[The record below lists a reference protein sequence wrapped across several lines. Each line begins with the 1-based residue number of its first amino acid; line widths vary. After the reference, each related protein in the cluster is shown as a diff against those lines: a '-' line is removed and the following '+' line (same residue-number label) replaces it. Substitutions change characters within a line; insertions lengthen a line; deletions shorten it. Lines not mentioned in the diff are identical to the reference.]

1 MGDALGVIGG
11 GQLGRYFVQAAQVLG
26 FRAVVLEPDQFSPAG
41 AVADHHIVAAYDD
54 PTALTQ
60 LAGMCNAVT
69 VEFEN
74 PPVASLEFLAQR
86 IIVRPSPNAVA
97 VVQDRRSEKQFCIDN
112 QIRVA
117 PFVVIENLDDVGAI
131 ADRADELF
139 PAILK
144 TARMGYDGKGQ
155 RNLLSHAELRSA
167 FTELGNVPCVLEKL
181 VPLDDE
187 LSVIVARG
195 VDGEVVTYGPTRNLH
210 VDGVLDLS
218 SAPMANSQVTEQAC
232 KVALRLVEA
241 LDYVGVLGVEFFVS
255 GGELLLNEMAPR
267 PHNSGHWTL
276 DAAQTSQFEQQV
288 RALVGMPLGS
298 TAMTH
303 PAVVMLN
310 LLGDRWA
317 HGEPNFALA
326 TSDLSA
332 HLHLYGK
339 HEAKAGRKMGHLTV
353 VGDELSQ
360 VLAHARQLRDAIT
373 PGPTADG
380 R

>member
-26 FRAVVLEPDQFSPAG
+26 FRTVVLEPDQLSPAG

-54 PTALTQ
+54 SDALTD
-60 LAGMCNAVT
+60 LADLCSAVT

-74 PPVASLEFLAQR
+74 PPVAALEFLAER
-86 IIVRPSPNAVA
+86 IIIRPSPNAVA
-97 VVQDRRSEKQFCIDN
+97 IAQDRRREKQFGVDN
-112 QIRVA
+112 RIQVA
-117 PFVVIENLDDVGAI
+117 PFAVIANLDDVGVI

-155 RNLLSHAELRSA
+155 QRLANYTELRGA
-167 FTELGNVPCVLEKL
+167 FTALGNVPCVLEKL

-195 VDGEVVTYGPTRNLH
+195 VDGEVVTYEPTRNLH
-210 VDGVLDLS
+210 VDGVLDVS
-218 SAPMANSQVTEQAC
+218 SAPIPNSQVTEQAR
-232 KVALRLVEA
+232 KVALRLAEA

-255 GGELLLNEMAPR
+255 GGELLVNEMAPR

-317 HGEPNFALA
+317 HGDPNFALA
-326 TSDLSA
+326 ASDSAA

-339 HEAKAGRKMGHLTV
+339 SEAKPGRKMGHLSV
-353 VGDELSQ
+353 VGNEMSQ

-373 PGPTADG
+373 PGPSVRG
-380 R
+380 

>member
-1 MGDALGVIGG
+1 
-11 GQLGRYFVQAAQVLG
+11 
-26 FRAVVLEPDQFSPAG
+26 
-41 AVADHHIVAAYDD
+41 
-54 PTALTQ
+54 
-60 LAGMCNAVT
+60 
-69 VEFEN
+69 
-74 PPVASLEFLAQR
+74 
-86 IIVRPSPNAVA
+86 
-97 VVQDRRSEKQFCIDN
+97 
-112 QIRVA
+112 VA
-117 PFVVIENLDDVGAI
+117 PFAVIENLDDVGAI

-155 RNLLSHAELRSA
+155 QRLASYTELRGA
-167 FTELGNVPCVLEKL
+167 FTALGNVPCVLEKL

-195 VDGEVVTYGPTRNLH
+195 VDGEVVTYEPTRNLH
-210 VDGVLDLS
+210 VDGVLDVS
-218 SAPMANSQVTEQAC
+218 SAPIPNSQVTEHAR
-232 KVALRLVEA
+232 KVALSLVEA

-255 GGELLLNEMAPR
+255 GGELLVNEMAPR

-298 TAMTH
+298 TTMTH

-317 HGEPNFALA
+317 HGDPNFALA
-326 TSDLSA
+326 ASDSAA

-339 HEAKAGRKMGHLTV
+339 SEAKPGRKMGHLTV
-353 VGDELSQ
+353 VGNEMSQ
-360 VLAHARQLRDAIT
+360 VLAHVSQLRDAIT
-373 PGPTADG
+373 PGPSVRG
-380 R
+380 

>member
-11 GQLGRYFVQAAQVLG
+11 GQLGRYFVQAAQALG
-26 FRAVVLEPDQFSPAG
+26 FRTVALEPDQLSPAG

-54 PTALTQ
+54 PDALTE
-60 LAGMCNAVT
+60 LADLCSAVT

-74 PPVASLEFLAQR
+74 PPVAALEFLAER

-97 VVQDRRSEKQFCIDN
+97 IAQDRRREKQFCVDN
-112 QIRVA
+112 RIQVA
-117 PFVVIENLDDVGAI
+117 PFAVIENLDDVGAI

-155 RNLLSHAELRSA
+155 QRLANYTELRGA
-167 FTELGNVPCVLEKL
+167 FTALGNVPCVLEKL

-195 VDGEVVTYGPTRNLH
+195 VDGEVVTYEPTRNLH
-210 VDGVLDLS
+210 VDGVLDVS
-218 SAPMANSQVTEQAC
+218 SAPIPNSQVTEHAR
-232 KVALRLVEA
+232 KVALSLVEA

-255 GGELLLNEMAPR
+255 GGELLVNEMAPR

-298 TAMTH
+298 TTMTH

-317 HGEPNFALA
+317 HGDPNFALA
-326 TSDLSA
+326 ASDSAA

-339 HEAKAGRKMGHLTV
+339 SEAKPGRKMGHLTV
-353 VGDELSQ
+353 VGNEMSQ
-360 VLAHARQLRDAIT
+360 VLAHVRQLRDAIT
-373 PGPTADG
+373 PGPSVLG
-380 R
+380 

>member
-11 GQLGRYFVQAAQVLG
+11 GQLGRYFVQAAQALG
-26 FRAVVLEPDQFSPAG
+26 FRTVVLEPDQLSPAG

-54 PTALTQ
+54 PDALTE
-60 LAGMCNAVT
+60 LADLCSAVT

-74 PPVASLEFLAQR
+74 PPVAALEFLAER

-97 VVQDRRSEKQFCIDN
+97 IAQDRRNEKQFCIDN

-117 PFVVIENLDDVGAI
+117 PFAVIANLDDVGVI

-155 RNLLSHAELRSA
+155 QRLANYTELRGA
-167 FTELGNVPCVLEKL
+167 FTALGDVPCVLEKL

-195 VDGEVVTYGPTRNLH
+195 ADGEVVTYETTRNLH
-210 VDGVLDLS
+210 VDGVLDAS
-218 SAPMANSQVTEQAC
+218 SAPIANSQVTEQAR
-232 KVALRLVEA
+232 KVALRLAEA

-255 GGELLLNEMAPR
+255 GGELLVNEMAPR

-310 LLGDRWA
+310 LLGDCWA

-326 TSDLSA
+326 ASDLSA

-339 HEAKAGRKMGHLTV
+339 SEAKPGRKMGHLTV
-353 VGDELSQ
+353 VGNEMSQ

-373 PGPTADG
+373 PGPSVRG
-380 R
+380 

>member
-11 GQLGRYFVQAAQVLG
+11 GQLGRYFVQAAQALG
-26 FRAVVLEPDQFSPAG
+26 FRTVVLEPDQLSPAG

-54 PTALTQ
+54 SDALTE
-60 LAGMCNAVT
+60 LADLCSAVT

-74 PPVASLEFLAQR
+74 PPVATLEFLAER

-97 VVQDRRSEKQFCIDN
+97 IAQDRRREKQFCVDN
-112 QIRVA
+112 RIQVA
-117 PFVVIENLDDVGAI
+117 PFAVIENLDDVGAI
-131 ADRADELF
+131 ADRAGELF

-155 RNLLSHAELRSA
+155 QRLANYTELRGA
-167 FTELGNVPCVLEKL
+167 FTVLGNVPCVLEKV

-195 VDGEVVTYGPTRNLH
+195 VDGEVVTYEPTRNLH
-210 VDGVLDLS
+210 VDGVLDVS
-218 SAPMANSQVTEQAC
+218 SAPIANSQVTEQAH
-232 KVALRLVEA
+232 KVALRLAEA

-255 GGELLLNEMAPR
+255 GGELLVNEMAPR

-317 HGEPNFALA
+317 HGDPNFALA
-326 TSDLSA
+326 ASDSSA
-332 HLHLYGK
+332 NLHLYGK
-339 HEAKAGRKMGHLTV
+339 SEAKPGRKMGHLTV
-353 VGDELSQ
+353 VGNEMSQ
-360 VLAHARQLRDAIT
+360 VLSHARQLRDAIT
-373 PGPTADG
+373 PGPSVRG
-380 R
+380 

>member
-11 GQLGRYFVQAAQVLG
+11 GQLGRYFVQAAQALG
-26 FRAVVLEPDQFSPAG
+26 FRTVVLEPDQLSPAG

-54 PTALTQ
+54 SDALTE
-60 LAGMCNAVT
+60 LADLCSAVT

-74 PPVASLEFLAQR
+74 PPVATLEFLAER

-97 VVQDRRSEKQFCIDN
+97 IAQDRRREKQFCVDN
-112 QIRVA
+112 RIQVA
-117 PFVVIENLDDVGAI
+117 PFAVIENLDDVGAI
-131 ADRADELF
+131 AHRADELF

-155 RNLLSHAELRSA
+155 RRLANYTELRGA
-167 FTELGNVPCVLEKL
+167 FTALGNVPCVLEKL

-195 VDGEVVTYGPTRNLH
+195 MDGEVVTYEPTRNLH
-210 VDGVLDLS
+210 VDGVLDVS
-218 SAPMANSQVTEQAC
+218 SAPIPNSQVTEQAR
-232 KVALRLVEA
+232 KVALRLAEA

-255 GGELLLNEMAPR
+255 GGELLVNEVAPR
-267 PHNSGHWTL
+267 PHNSGHWTI

-317 HGEPNFALA
+317 HGDPNFALA
-326 TSDLSA
+326 ASDSAA

-339 HEAKAGRKMGHLTV
+339 SEAKPGRKMGHLTV
-353 VGDELSQ
+353 VGNEMSQ

-373 PGPTADG
+373 PGPSVRG
-380 R
+380 

>member
-11 GQLGRYFVQAAQVLG
+11 GQLGRYFVQAAQALG
-26 FRAVVLEPDQFSPAG
+26 FRTVVLEPDQLSPAG

-54 PTALTQ
+54 SNALTE
-60 LAGMCNAVT
+60 LADLCSAVT

-74 PPVASLEFLAQR
+74 PPVAALELLAER

-97 VVQDRRSEKQFCIDN
+97 IAQDRRREKQFCVDN
-112 QIRVA
+112 RIQVA
-117 PFVVIENLDDVGAI
+117 PFAVIENLDDVGAI
-131 ADRADELF
+131 AHRADELF

-155 RNLLSHAELRSA
+155 QRLANYTELRGA
-167 FTELGNVPCVLEKL
+167 FTVLGNVPCVLEKV

-195 VDGEVVTYGPTRNLH
+195 VDGEVVTYEPTRNLH
-210 VDGVLDLS
+210 VDGVLDVS
-218 SAPMANSQVTEQAC
+218 SAPIANSQVTEQAH
-232 KVALRLVEA
+232 KVALRLAEA

-255 GGELLLNEMAPR
+255 GGELLVNEMAPR

-326 TSDLSA
+326 ASDSSA
-332 HLHLYGK
+332 NLYLYGK
-339 HEAKAGRKMGHLTV
+339 SEAKPGRKMGHLTV
-353 VGDELSQ
+353 VGNEMSQ
-360 VLAHARQLRDAIT
+360 VLVHARELRDAIT
-373 PGPTADG
+373 PGPSVRG
-380 R
+380 

>member
-11 GQLGRYFVQAAQVLG
+11 GQLGSYFVLAARSMG
-26 FRAVVLEPDQFSPAG
+26 FRVVVLEPDQLSPAG

-54 PTALTQ
+54 PDALTE
-60 LAGMCNAVT
+60 LADLCSAVT

-74 PPVASLEFLAQR
+74 PPVAALEFLAER

-97 VVQDRRSEKQFCIDN
+97 IAQDRRREKQFCVDN
-112 QIRVA
+112 RIQVA
-117 PFVVIENLDDVGAI
+117 PFAVIENLDDVGAI

-155 RNLLSHAELRSA
+155 QRLASYTELRGA
-167 FTELGNVPCVLEKL
+167 FTALGNVPCVLEKL

-195 VDGEVVTYGPTRNLH
+195 VDGEVVTYEPTRNLH
-210 VDGVLDLS
+210 VDGVLDVS
-218 SAPMANSQVTEQAC
+218 SAPIPNSQVTEHAR
-232 KVALRLVEA
+232 KVAMSLVEA

-255 GGELLLNEMAPR
+255 GGELLVNEMAPR

-298 TAMTH
+298 TTMTH

-317 HGEPNFALA
+317 HGDPNFALA
-326 TSDLSA
+326 ASDSAA

-339 HEAKAGRKMGHLTV
+339 SEAKPGRKMGHLTV
-353 VGDELSQ
+353 VGNEMSQ
-360 VLAHARQLRDAIT
+360 VLAHVRQLRDAIT
-373 PGPTADG
+373 PGPSVRG
-380 R
+380 

>member
-11 GQLGRYFVQAAQVLG
+11 GQLGRYFVQAAQALG
-26 FRAVVLEPDQFSPAG
+26 FRTVVLEPDQLSPAG

-54 PTALTQ
+54 SNALTE
-60 LAGMCNAVT
+60 LADLCSAVT

-74 PPVASLEFLAQR
+74 PPVAALELLAER

-97 VVQDRRSEKQFCIDN
+97 IAQDRRREKQFCVDN
-112 QIRVA
+112 RIQMA
-117 PFVVIENLDDVGAI
+117 PFAVIENLDDVGAI
-131 ADRADELF
+131 AHRADELF

-155 RNLLSHAELRSA
+155 QRLANYTELRGA
-167 FTELGNVPCVLEKL
+167 FTALGNVPCVLEKL

-195 VDGEVVTYGPTRNLH
+195 VDGDVVTYEPTRNLH
-210 VDGVLDLS
+210 VDGVLDVS
-218 SAPMANSQVTEQAC
+218 SAPIANSQVTEQAH
-232 KVALRLVEA
+232 KVALRLAEA

-255 GGELLLNEMAPR
+255 GGELLVNEMAPR

-317 HGEPNFALA
+317 HGDPNFALA
-326 TSDLSA
+326 ASDSSA
-332 HLHLYGK
+332 NLHLYGK
-339 HEAKAGRKMGHLTV
+339 SEAKPGRKMGHLTV
-353 VGDELSQ
+353 VGNEMSQ
-360 VLAHARQLRDAIT
+360 VLSHARQLRDAIT
-373 PGPTADG
+373 PGPSVRG
-380 R
+380 

>member
-11 GQLGRYFVQAAQVLG
+11 GQLGRYFVQAAQALG
-26 FRAVVLEPDQFSPAG
+26 FRTVALEPDQLSPAG

-54 PTALTQ
+54 PDALTE
-60 LAGMCNAVT
+60 LADLCSAVT

-74 PPVASLEFLAQR
+74 PPVAALEFLAER

-97 VVQDRRSEKQFCIDN
+97 IAQDRRREKQFCVDN
-112 QIRVA
+112 RIQVA
-117 PFVVIENLDDVGAI
+117 PFAVIENLDDVGAI

-155 RNLLSHAELRSA
+155 QRLASYTELRGA
-167 FTELGNVPCVLEKL
+167 FTALGNVPCVLEKL

-195 VDGEVVTYGPTRNLH
+195 VDGEVVTYEPTRNLH
-210 VDGVLDLS
+210 VDGVLDVS
-218 SAPMANSQVTEQAC
+218 SAPIPNSQVTEHAR
-232 KVALRLVEA
+232 KVALSLVEA

-255 GGELLLNEMAPR
+255 GGELLVNEMAPR

-298 TAMTH
+298 TTMTH

-317 HGEPNFALA
+317 HGDPNFALA
-326 TSDLSA
+326 ASDSAA

-339 HEAKAGRKMGHLTV
+339 SEAKPGRKMGHLTV
-353 VGDELSQ
+353 VGNEMSQ
-360 VLAHARQLRDAIT
+360 VLAHVRQLRDAIT
-373 PGPTADG
+373 PGPSVRG
-380 R
+380 

>member
-26 FRAVVLEPDQFSPAG
+26 FRTVVLEPDQLSPAG

-54 PTALTQ
+54 SDALTE
-60 LAGMCNAVT
+60 LADLCSAVT

-74 PPVASLEFLAQR
+74 PPVAALVFLAER
-86 IIVRPSPNAVA
+86 IIIRPSPNAVA
-97 VVQDRRSEKQFCIDN
+97 IAQDRRCEKQFCVDN
-112 QIRVA
+112 RIQVA
-117 PFVVIENLDDVGAI
+117 PFAVIENLDDVGAI

-155 RNLLSHAELRSA
+155 QRLANYTELRGA
-167 FTELGNVPCVLEKL
+167 FTVLGNVPCVLEKV

-195 VDGEVVTYGPTRNLH
+195 VDGEVVTYEPTRNLH
-210 VDGVLDLS
+210 VDGVLDVS
-218 SAPMANSQVTEQAC
+218 SAPIPNSQVTEHAR
-232 KVALRLVEA
+232 KVALRLAEA

-255 GGELLLNEMAPR
+255 GGELLVNEMAPR

-288 RALVGMPLGS
+288 RALVGMPLGNS
-298 TAMTH
+298 VMTH

-317 HGEPNFALA
+317 HGDPNFALA
-326 TSDLSA
+326 ASDSAA

-339 HEAKAGRKMGHLTV
+339 SEAKPGRKMGHLTV
-353 VGDELSQ
+353 VGNEMSQ

-373 PGPTADG
+373 PGPSVRG
-380 R
+380 

>member
-11 GQLGRYFVQAAQVLG
+11 GQLGRYFVQAAQALG
-26 FRAVVLEPDQFSPAG
+26 FRTVALEPDQLSPAG

-54 PTALTQ
+54 PDALTE
-60 LAGMCNAVT
+60 LADLCSAVT

-74 PPVASLEFLAQR
+74 PPVAALEFLAER

-97 VVQDRRSEKQFCIDN
+97 IVQDRRREKQFCVDN
-112 QIRVA
+112 RIQVA
-117 PFVVIENLDDVGAI
+117 PFAVIENLDDVGAI

-155 RNLLSHAELRSA
+155 QRLANYTELRGA
-167 FTELGNVPCVLEKL
+167 FTALGNVPCVLEKL

-195 VDGEVVTYGPTRNLH
+195 VDGEVVTYEPTRNLH
-210 VDGVLDLS
+210 VDGVLDVS
-218 SAPMANSQVTEQAC
+218 SAPIPNSQVTEHAR
-232 KVALRLVEA
+232 KVALSLVEA

-255 GGELLLNEMAPR
+255 GGELLVNEMAPR

-298 TAMTH
+298 TTMTH

-317 HGEPNFALA
+317 HGDPNFALA
-326 TSDLSA
+326 ASDSAA

-339 HEAKAGRKMGHLTV
+339 SEAKPGRKMGHLTV
-353 VGDELSQ
+353 VGNEMSQ
-360 VLAHARQLRDAIT
+360 VLAHVRQLRDAIT
-373 PGPTADG
+373 PGPSVRG
-380 R
+380 

>member
-11 GQLGRYFVQAAQVLG
+11 GQLGRYFVQAAQALG
-26 FRAVVLEPDQFSPAG
+26 FRTVVLEPDQLSPAG

-54 PTALTQ
+54 SNALTE
-60 LAGMCNAVT
+60 LADLCSAVT

-74 PPVASLEFLAQR
+74 PPVATLEFLAER

-97 VVQDRRSEKQFCIDN
+97 IAQDRRREKQFCVDN
-112 QIRVA
+112 RIQMA
-117 PFVVIENLDDVGAI
+117 PFAVIENLDDVGAI
-131 ADRADELF
+131 AHRADELF

-155 RNLLSHAELRSA
+155 QRLANYTELRGA
-167 FTELGNVPCVLEKL
+167 FTALGNVPCVLEKL

-195 VDGEVVTYGPTRNLH
+195 VDGDVVTYEPTRNLH
-210 VDGVLDLS
+210 VDGVLDVS
-218 SAPMANSQVTEQAC
+218 SAPIANSQVTEQAH
-232 KVALRLVEA
+232 KVALRLAEA

-255 GGELLLNEMAPR
+255 GGELLVNEMAPR

-317 HGEPNFALA
+317 HGDPNFALA
-326 TSDLSA
+326 ASDSSA
-332 HLHLYGK
+332 NLHLYGK
-339 HEAKAGRKMGHLTV
+339 SEAKPGRKMGHLTV
-353 VGDELSQ
+353 VGNEMSQ
-360 VLAHARQLRDAIT
+360 VLSHARQLRDAIT
-373 PGPTADG
+373 PGPSVRG
-380 R
+380 

>member
-11 GQLGRYFVQAAQVLG
+11 GQLGSYFVLAARSMG
-26 FRAVVLEPDQFSPAG
+26 FRVVVLEPDQLSPAG

-54 PTALTQ
+54 PDALTE
-60 LAGMCNAVT
+60 LADLCSAVT

-74 PPVASLEFLAQR
+74 PPVAALEFLAER

-97 VVQDRRSEKQFCIDN
+97 IVQDRRREKQFCVDN
-112 QIRVA
+112 RIQVA
-117 PFVVIENLDDVGAI
+117 PFAVIENLDDVGAI

-155 RNLLSHAELRSA
+155 QRLANYTELRGA
-167 FTELGNVPCVLEKL
+167 FTALGNVPCVLEKL

-195 VDGEVVTYGPTRNLH
+195 VDGEVVTYEPTRNLH
-210 VDGVLDLS
+210 VDGVLDVS
-218 SAPMANSQVTEQAC
+218 SAPIPNSQVTEHAR
-232 KVALRLVEA
+232 KVALSLVEA

-255 GGELLLNEMAPR
+255 GGELLVNEMAPR

-298 TAMTH
+298 TTMTH

-317 HGEPNFALA
+317 HGDPNFALA
-326 TSDLSA
+326 ASDSAA

-339 HEAKAGRKMGHLTV
+339 SEAKPGRKMGHLTV
-353 VGDELSQ
+353 VGNEMSQ
-360 VLAHARQLRDAIT
+360 VLAHVRQLRDAIT
-373 PGPTADG
+373 PGPSVRG
-380 R
+380 

>member
-11 GQLGRYFVQAAQVLG
+11 GQLGSYFVLAARSMG
-26 FRAVVLEPDQFSPAG
+26 FRVVVLEPDQLSPAG

-54 PTALTQ
+54 PDALTE
-60 LAGMCNAVT
+60 LADLCSAVT

-74 PPVASLEFLAQR
+74 PPVAALEFLAER

-97 VVQDRRSEKQFCIDN
+97 IAQDRRREKQFCVDN
-112 QIRVA
+112 RIQVA
-117 PFVVIENLDDVGAI
+117 PFAVIENLDDVGAI

-155 RNLLSHAELRSA
+155 QRLASYTELRGA
-167 FTELGNVPCVLEKL
+167 FTALGNVPCVLEKL

-195 VDGEVVTYGPTRNLH
+195 VDGEVVTYEPTRNLH
-210 VDGVLDLS
+210 VDGVLDVS
-218 SAPMANSQVTEQAC
+218 SAPIPNSQVTEHAR
-232 KVALRLVEA
+232 KVALSLVEA

-255 GGELLLNEMAPR
+255 GGELLVNEMAPR

-298 TAMTH
+298 TTMTH

-317 HGEPNFALA
+317 HGDPNFALA
-326 TSDLSA
+326 ASDSAA

-339 HEAKAGRKMGHLTV
+339 SEAKPGRKMGHLTV
-353 VGDELSQ
+353 VGNEMSQ
-360 VLAHARQLRDAIT
+360 VLAHVSQLRDAIT
-373 PGPTADG
+373 PGPSVRG
-380 R
+380 

>member
-11 GQLGRYFVQAAQVLG
+11 GQLGRYFVQAAQALG
-26 FRAVVLEPDQFSPAG
+26 FRTVALEPDQLSPAG

-54 PTALTQ
+54 PDALTE
-60 LAGMCNAVT
+60 LADLCSAVT

-74 PPVASLEFLAQR
+74 PPVAALEFLAER

-97 VVQDRRSEKQFCIDN
+97 IAQDRRREKQFCVDN
-112 QIRVA
+112 RIQVA
-117 PFVVIENLDDVGAI
+117 PFAVIENLDDVGAI

-155 RNLLSHAELRSA
+155 QRLADYMELRGA
-167 FTELGNVPCVLEKL
+167 FTALGNVPFVLEKL

-195 VDGEVVTYGPTRNLH
+195 VDGEVVTYEPTRNLH
-210 VDGVLDLS
+210 VDGVLDVS
-218 SAPMANSQVTEQAC
+218 SAPIPNSRVTEHAR
-232 KVALRLVEA
+232 KVALSLVEA

-255 GGELLLNEMAPR
+255 GGELLVNEMAPR

-298 TAMTH
+298 TTMTH

-317 HGEPNFALA
+317 HGDPNFALA
-326 TSDLSA
+326 ASDSAA

-339 HEAKAGRKMGHLTV
+339 SEAKPGRKMGHLTV
-353 VGDELSQ
+353 VGNEMSQ
-360 VLAHARQLRDAIT
+360 VLTHARQLRDAIT
-373 PGPTADG
+373 PGPSVRG
-380 R
+380 

>member
-11 GQLGRYFVQAAQVLG
+11 GQLGRYFVQAAQALG
-26 FRAVVLEPDQFSPAG
+26 FRTVVLEPDQLSPAG

-54 PTALTQ
+54 SDALTE
-60 LAGMCNAVT
+60 LADLCSAVT

-74 PPVASLEFLAQR
+74 PPVAALVFLAER
-86 IIVRPSPNAVA
+86 IIIRPSPNAVA
-97 VVQDRRSEKQFCIDN
+97 IAQDRRREKQFCVDN
-112 QIRVA
+112 RIQVA
-117 PFVVIENLDDVGAI
+117 PFAVIENLDDVGAI

-155 RNLLSHAELRSA
+155 QRLANYTELRGA
-167 FTELGNVPCVLEKL
+167 FMALGNVPCVLEKL

-195 VDGEVVTYGPTRNLH
+195 MDGEVVTYEPTRNLH
-210 VDGVLDLS
+210 VDGVLDVS
-218 SAPMANSQVTEQAC
+218 SAPIPNSQVTEHAR
-232 KVALRLVEA
+232 KVALRLAEA

-255 GGELLLNEMAPR
+255 GGELLVNEMAPR

-288 RALVGMPLGS
+288 RALVGMPLGNS
-298 TAMTH
+298 VMTH

-317 HGEPNFALA
+317 HGDPNFALA
-326 TSDLSA
+326 ASDSAA

-339 HEAKAGRKMGHLTV
+339 SEAKPGRKMGHLSV
-353 VGDELSQ
+353 VGNEMSQ
-360 VLAHARQLRDAIT
+360 VLSHARELRDAIT
-373 PGPTADG
+373 PGPSVRG
-380 R
+380 

>member
-11 GQLGRYFVQAAQVLG
+11 GQLGRYFVQAAQALG
-26 FRAVVLEPDQFSPAG
+26 FRTVVLEPDQLSPAG

-54 PTALTQ
+54 SDALTE
-60 LAGMCNAVT
+60 LADLCSAVT

-74 PPVASLEFLAQR
+74 PPVATLEFLAER

-97 VVQDRRSEKQFCIDN
+97 IAQDRRREKQFCVDN
-112 QIRVA
+112 RIQVA
-117 PFVVIENLDDVGAI
+117 PFAVIENLDDVGAI

-155 RNLLSHAELRSA
+155 QRLANYTELRGA
-167 FTELGNVPCVLEKL
+167 FTALGNVPCVLEKL

-195 VDGEVVTYGPTRNLH
+195 MDGEVVTYEPTRNLH
-210 VDGVLDLS
+210 VDGVLDVS
-218 SAPMANSQVTEQAC
+218 SAPIPNSQVTEQAR
-232 KVALRLVEA
+232 KVALRLAEA

-255 GGELLLNEMAPR
+255 GGELLVNEVAPR
-267 PHNSGHWTL
+267 PHNSGHWTI

-317 HGEPNFALA
+317 HGDPNFALA
-326 TSDLSA
+326 ASDSAA

-339 HEAKAGRKMGHLTV
+339 SEAKPGRKMGHLTV
-353 VGDELSQ
+353 VGNEMSQ
-360 VLAHARQLRDAIT
+360 VLSHARQLRDAIT
-373 PGPTADG
+373 PGPPVRG
-380 R
+380 

>member
-11 GQLGRYFVQAAQVLG
+11 GQLGRYFVQAAQALG
-26 FRAVVLEPDQFSPAG
+26 FRTVALEPDQLSPAG

-54 PTALTQ
+54 PDALTE
-60 LAGMCNAVT
+60 LADLCSAVT

-74 PPVASLEFLAQR
+74 PPVAALEFLAER

-97 VVQDRRSEKQFCIDN
+97 IAQDRRREKQFCVDN
-112 QIRVA
+112 RIQVA
-117 PFVVIENLDDVGAI
+117 PFAVIENLDDVGAI

-155 RNLLSHAELRSA
+155 QRLANYTELRGA
-167 FTELGNVPCVLEKL
+167 FTALGNVPCVLEKL

-195 VDGEVVTYGPTRNLH
+195 VDGEVVTYEPTRNLH
-210 VDGVLDLS
+210 VDGVLDVS
-218 SAPMANSQVTEQAC
+218 SAPIPNSQVTEHAR
-232 KVALRLVEA
+232 KVALSLVEA

-255 GGELLLNEMAPR
+255 GGELLVNEMAPR

-298 TAMTH
+298 TTMTH

-317 HGEPNFALA
+317 HGDPNFALA
-326 TSDLSA
+326 ASDSAA

-339 HEAKAGRKMGHLTV
+339 SEAKPGRKMGHLTV
-353 VGDELSQ
+353 VGNEMSQ
-360 VLAHARQLRDAIT
+360 VLAHVRQLRDAIT
-373 PGPTADG
+373 PGPSVRG
-380 R
+380 

>member
-26 FRAVVLEPDQFSPAG
+26 FRTVVLEPDQLSPAG

-54 PTALTQ
+54 SDALTE
-60 LAGMCNAVT
+60 LADLCSAVT

-74 PPVASLEFLAQR
+74 PPVATLEFLAER

-97 VVQDRRSEKQFCIDN
+97 IAQDRRREKQFCVDN
-112 QIRVA
+112 RIQVA
-117 PFVVIENLDDVGAI
+117 PFAVIENLDDVGAI

-144 TARMGYDGKGQ
+144 TSRMGYDGKGQ
-155 RNLLSHAELRSA
+155 QRLANYTELRGA
-167 FTELGNVPCVLEKL
+167 FTALGNVPCVLEKL

-195 VDGEVVTYGPTRNLH
+195 VDGEVVTYEPTRNLH
-210 VDGVLDLS
+210 VDGVLDVS
-218 SAPMANSQVTEQAC
+218 SAPIPNSQVTEHAR
-232 KVALRLVEA
+232 KVALRLAEA

-255 GGELLLNEMAPR
+255 GGELLVNEVAPR
-267 PHNSGHWTL
+267 PHNSGHWTI

-317 HGEPNFALA
+317 HGDPNFALA
-326 TSDLSA
+326 ASDSAA

-339 HEAKAGRKMGHLTV
+339 SEAKPGRKMGHLSV
-353 VGDELSQ
+353 VGNEMSQ
-360 VLAHARQLRDAIT
+360 VLSHARELRDAIT
-373 PGPTADG
+373 PGPSVRG
-380 R
+380 

>member
-11 GQLGRYFVQAAQVLG
+11 GQLGSYFVLAARSMG
-26 FRAVVLEPDQFSPAG
+26 FRVVVLEPDQLSPAG

-54 PTALTQ
+54 PDALTE
-60 LAGMCNAVT
+60 LADLCSAVT

-74 PPVASLEFLAQR
+74 PPVAALEFLAER

-97 VVQDRRSEKQFCIDN
+97 IAQDRRREKQFCVDN
-112 QIRVA
+112 RIQVA
-117 PFVVIENLDDVGAI
+117 PFAVIENLDDVGAI

-155 RNLLSHAELRSA
+155 QRLANYTELRGA
-167 FTELGNVPCVLEKL
+167 FTALGNVPCVLEKL

-195 VDGEVVTYGPTRNLH
+195 VDGEVVTYEPTRNLH
-210 VDGVLDLS
+210 VDGVLDVS
-218 SAPMANSQVTEQAC
+218 SAPIPNSQVTEHAR
-232 KVALRLVEA
+232 KVALSLVEA

-255 GGELLLNEMAPR
+255 GGELLVNEMAPR

-298 TAMTH
+298 TTMTH

-317 HGEPNFALA
+317 HGDPNFALA
-326 TSDLSA
+326 ASDSAA

-339 HEAKAGRKMGHLTV
+339 SEAKPGRKMGHLTV
-353 VGDELSQ
+353 VGNEMSQ
-360 VLAHARQLRDAIT
+360 VLAHVRQLRDAIT
-373 PGPTADG
+373 PGPSVRG
-380 R
+380 

>member
-11 GQLGRYFVQAAQVLG
+11 GQLGRYFVQAAQALG
-26 FRAVVLEPDQFSPAG
+26 FRTVVLEPDQLSPAG

-54 PTALTQ
+54 SDALTE
-60 LAGMCNAVT
+60 LADLCSAVT

-74 PPVASLEFLAQR
+74 PPVAALVFLAER
-86 IIVRPSPNAVA
+86 IIIRPSPNAVA
-97 VVQDRRSEKQFCIDN
+97 IAQDRRREKQFCVDN
-112 QIRVA
+112 RIQVA
-117 PFVVIENLDDVGAI
+117 PFAVIENLDDVGAI

-144 TARMGYDGKGQ
+144 TSRMGYDGKGQ
-155 RNLLSHAELRSA
+155 QRLANYTELRGA
-167 FTELGNVPCVLEKL
+167 FTALGNVPCVLEKL

-195 VDGEVVTYGPTRNLH
+195 VDGEVVTYEPTRNLH
-210 VDGVLDLS
+210 VDGVLDVS
-218 SAPMANSQVTEQAC
+218 SAPIPNSQVTEHAR
-232 KVALRLVEA
+232 KVALRLAEA

-255 GGELLLNEMAPR
+255 GGELLVNEVAPR

-326 TSDLSA
+326 ASDSAA
-332 HLHLYGK
+332 HLHMYGK
-339 HEAKAGRKMGHLTV
+339 SEAKPGRKMGHLTV
-353 VGDELSQ
+353 VGNEMSQ
-360 VLAHARQLRDAIT
+360 VLTHARQLRDAIT
-373 PGPTADG
+373 PGPSVRG
-380 R
+380 

>member
-11 GQLGRYFVQAAQVLG
+11 GQLGSYFVLAARSMG
-26 FRAVVLEPDQFSPAG
+26 FRVVVLEPDSNSPAG
-41 AVADHHIVAAYDD
+41 KLADEHIVAEYDD
-54 PTALTQ
+54 RSALDRLATQ
-60 LAGMCNAVT
+60 CSAVT

-74 PPVASLEFLAQR
+74 PPVESLEYLSQR

-97 VVQDRRSEKQFCIDN
+97 IAQDRRREKQFCVDN
-112 QIRVA
+112 RIQVA
-117 PFVVIENLDDVGAI
+117 PFAVIENLDDVGAI

-155 RNLLSHAELRSA
+155 QRLANYTELRGA
-167 FTELGNVPCVLEKL
+167 FTALRNVPCVLEKL

-195 VDGEVVTYGPTRNLH
+195 VDGEVVTYEPTRNLH
-210 VDGVLDLS
+210 VDGVLDVS
-218 SAPMANSQVTEQAC
+218 SAPIPNSQVTEHAR
-232 KVALRLVEA
+232 KVALSLVEA

-255 GGELLLNEMAPR
+255 GGELLVNEMAPR

-298 TAMTH
+298 TTMTH

-317 HGEPNFALA
+317 HGDPNFALA
-326 TSDLSA
+326 ASDSAA

-339 HEAKAGRKMGHLTV
+339 SEAKPGRKMGHLTV
-353 VGDELSQ
+353 VGNEMSQ
-360 VLAHARQLRDAIT
+360 VLAHVRQLRDAIT
-373 PGPTADG
+373 PGPSVRG
-380 R
+380 

>member
-11 GQLGRYFVQAAQVLG
+11 GQLGRYFVQAAQALG
-26 FRAVVLEPDQFSPAG
+26 FRTVVLEPDRLSPAG

-54 PTALTQ
+54 SDALTE
-60 LAGMCNAVT
+60 LADLCSAVT

-74 PPVASLEFLAQR
+74 PPVAALEFLAER
-86 IIVRPSPNAVA
+86 IIIRPSPNAVA
-97 VVQDRRSEKQFCIDN
+97 IAQDRRREKQFCVDN
-112 QIRVA
+112 RIQVA
-117 PFVVIENLDDVGAI
+117 PFAVIENLDDVGAI

-155 RNLLSHAELRSA
+155 QRLANYTELRGA
-167 FTELGNVPCVLEKL
+167 FTALGNVPCVLEKL

-195 VDGEVVTYGPTRNLH
+195 MDGEVVTYEPTRNLH
-210 VDGVLDLS
+210 VDGVLDVS
-218 SAPMANSQVTEQAC
+218 SAPIPNSQVTEQAR
-232 KVALRLVEA
+232 KVALRLAEA

-255 GGELLLNEMAPR
+255 GGELLVNEVAPR
-267 PHNSGHWTL
+267 PHNSGHWTI

-317 HGEPNFALA
+317 HGDPNFALA
-326 TSDLSA
+326 ASDSAA

-339 HEAKAGRKMGHLTV
+339 SEAKPGRKMGHLTV
-353 VGDELSQ
+353 VGNEMSQ
-360 VLAHARQLRDAIT
+360 VLTHARQLRDAIT
-373 PGPTADG
+373 PGPSVRG
-380 R
+380 

>member
-11 GQLGRYFVQAAQVLG
+11 GQLGRYFVQAAQALG
-26 FRAVVLEPDQFSPAG
+26 FRTVVLEPDQLSPAG

-54 PTALTQ
+54 SDALTE
-60 LAGMCNAVT
+60 LADLCSAVT

-74 PPVASLEFLAQR
+74 PPVAALVFLAER
-86 IIVRPSPNAVA
+86 IIIRPSPNAVA
-97 VVQDRRSEKQFCIDN
+97 IAQDRRREKQFCVDN
-112 QIRVA
+112 RIQVA
-117 PFVVIENLDDVGAI
+117 PFAVIENLDDVGAI

-144 TARMGYDGKGQ
+144 TSRMGYDGKGQ
-155 RNLLSHAELRSA
+155 QRLANYTELRGA
-167 FTELGNVPCVLEKL
+167 FTALGNVPCVLEKL

-195 VDGEVVTYGPTRNLH
+195 VDGEVVTYEPTRNLH
-210 VDGVLDLS
+210 VDGVLDVS
-218 SAPMANSQVTEQAC
+218 SAPIPNSQVTEQAR
-232 KVALRLVEA
+232 KVALRLAEA

-255 GGELLLNEMAPR
+255 GGELLVNEMAPR

-317 HGEPNFALA
+317 HGDPNFALA
-326 TSDLSA
+326 ASDSAA

-339 HEAKAGRKMGHLTV
+339 SEAKPGRKMGHLTV
-353 VGDELSQ
+353 VGNEMSQ
-360 VLAHARQLRDAIT
+360 VLTHARQLRDAIT
-373 PGPTADG
+373 PGPSVRG
-380 R
+380 

>member
-11 GQLGRYFVQAAQVLG
+11 GQLGRYFVQAAQALG
-26 FRAVVLEPDQFSPAG
+26 FRTVVLEPDRSSPAG
-41 AVADHHIVAAYDD
+41 AVADRHIVAAYDD
-54 PTALTQ
+54 PEALTE
-60 LAGMCNAVT
+60 LAELCSAVT

-74 PPVASLEFLAQR
+74 PPVAALEFLAER

-97 VVQDRRSEKQFCIDN
+97 IAQDRRREKQFCIDN

-117 PFVVIENLDDVGAI
+117 PFAVIANLDDVGVI

-155 RNLLSHAELRSA
+155 QRLANYTELRGA
-167 FTELGNVPCVLEKL
+167 FTALGNVPCVLEKL

-195 VDGEVVTYGPTRNLH
+195 VDGEAVTYEPTRNLH
-210 VDGVLDLS
+210 VDGVLDAS
-218 SAPMANSQVTEQAC
+218 SAPIPNSQVTEQAR
-232 KVALRLVEA
+232 KVALRLAEA

-255 GGELLLNEMAPR
+255 GGELLVNEMAPR

-326 TSDLSA
+326 ASDLFA

-339 HEAKAGRKMGHLTV
+339 SEAKPGRKMGHLTV
-353 VGDELSQ
+353 VDNEMSP

-373 PGPTADG
+373 PGPPVRG
-380 R
+380 

>member
-11 GQLGRYFVQAAQVLG
+11 GQLGRYFVQAAQALG
-26 FRAVVLEPDQFSPAG
+26 FRTVVLEPDQLSPAG
-41 AVADHHIVAAYDD
+41 AVADHHIVAAYDNPD
-54 PTALTQ
+54 ALTE
-60 LAGMCNAVT
+60 LADLCSAVT

-74 PPVASLEFLAQR
+74 PPVAALEFLAER

-97 VVQDRRSEKQFCIDN
+97 IAQDRRIEKQFCIDN
-112 QIRVA
+112 QIQVA
-117 PFVVIENLDDVGAI
+117 PFAVIANLDDVGVI

-155 RNLLSHAELRSA
+155 QRLANYTELRGA
-167 FTELGNVPCVLEKL
+167 FTALGNVPCVLEKL

-187 LSVIVARG
+187 LSVIVTRG
-195 VDGEVVTYGPTRNLH
+195 ADGEVVTYEPTRNLH
-210 VDGVLDLS
+210 VDGVLDVS
-218 SAPMANSQVTEQAC
+218 SAPIANSQVTEQAR
-232 KVALRLVEA
+232 KVALRLAEA

-255 GGELLLNEMAPR
+255 GGELLVNEMAPR

-303 PAVVMLN
+303 QAVVMLN

-317 HGEPNFALA
+317 NGEPNFALA
-326 TSDLSA
+326 ASDLSA

-339 HEAKAGRKMGHLTV
+339 SEAKPGRKMGHLTV
-353 VGDELSQ
+353 VGNEMSQ

-373 PGPTADG
+373 PSP
-380 R
+380 

>member
-11 GQLGRYFVQAAQVLG
+11 GQLGRYFVQAAQALG
-26 FRAVVLEPDQFSPAG
+26 FRTVVLEPDQLSPAG

-54 PTALTQ
+54 SDALTE
-60 LAGMCNAVT
+60 LADLCSAVT

-74 PPVASLEFLAQR
+74 PPVATLEFLAER

-97 VVQDRRSEKQFCIDN
+97 IAQDRRREKQFCVDN
-112 QIRVA
+112 RIQVA
-117 PFVVIENLDDVGAI
+117 PFAVIENLDDVGAI
-131 ADRADELF
+131 AHRADELF

-155 RNLLSHAELRSA
+155 QRLANYTELRGA
-167 FTELGNVPCVLEKL
+167 FTVLGNVPCVLEKV

-195 VDGEVVTYGPTRNLH
+195 VDGDVVTYEPTRNLH
-210 VDGVLDLS
+210 VDGVLDVS
-218 SAPMANSQVTEQAC
+218 SAPIANSQVTEQAH
-232 KVALRLVEA
+232 KVALRLAEA

-255 GGELLLNEMAPR
+255 GGELLVNEMAPR

-317 HGEPNFALA
+317 HGDPNFALA
-326 TSDLSA
+326 ASDSSA
-332 HLHLYGK
+332 NLHLYGK
-339 HEAKAGRKMGHLTV
+339 SEAKPGRKMGHLTV
-353 VGDELSQ
+353 VGNEMSQ
-360 VLAHARQLRDAIT
+360 VLVHARELRDAIT
-373 PGPTADG
+373 PGPSVRG
-380 R
+380 

>member
-11 GQLGRYFVQAAQVLG
+11 GQLGRYFVQAAQALG
-26 FRAVVLEPDQFSPAG
+26 FRTVVLEPDQLSPAG

-54 PTALTQ
+54 PDALTE
-60 LAGMCNAVT
+60 LADLCSAVT

-74 PPVASLEFLAQR
+74 PPVAALEFLSER

-97 VVQDRRSEKQFCIDN
+97 IAQDRRREKQFGVDN
-112 QIRVA
+112 RIQVA
-117 PFVVIENLDDVGAI
+117 PFAVIANLDDVGVI

-155 RNLLSHAELRSA
+155 QRLANYTELRGA
-167 FTELGNVPCVLEKL
+167 FTALGNVPCVLEKL

-195 VDGEVVTYGPTRNLH
+195 VDGEVVTYEPTRNLH
-210 VDGVLDLS
+210 VDGVLDVS
-218 SAPMANSQVTEQAC
+218 SAPIPNSQVTEQAR
-232 KVALRLVEA
+232 KVALRLAEA

-255 GGELLLNEMAPR
+255 GGELLVNEMAPR

-317 HGEPNFALA
+317 HGDPNFALA
-326 TSDLSA
+326 ASDSAA

-339 HEAKAGRKMGHLTV
+339 SEAKPGRKMGHLTV
-353 VGDELSQ
+353 VGNEMSQ
-360 VLAHARQLRDAIT
+360 VLTHARQLRDAIT
-373 PGPTADG
+373 PGPSVRG
-380 R
+380 

>member
-11 GQLGRYFVQAAQVLG
+11 GQLGRYFVQAAQALG
-26 FRAVVLEPDQFSPAG
+26 FRTVVLEPDQLSPAG

-54 PTALTQ
+54 SDALTE
-60 LAGMCNAVT
+60 LADLCSAVT

-74 PPVASLEFLAQR
+74 PPVAALEFLAER
-86 IIVRPSPNAVA
+86 IIIRPSPNAVA
-97 VVQDRRSEKQFCIDN
+97 RAQDRRREKQFCVDN
-112 QIRVA
+112 RIQVA
-117 PFVVIENLDDVGAI
+117 PFAVIENLDDVGAI

-144 TARMGYDGKGQ
+144 TSRMGYDGKGQ
-155 RNLLSHAELRSA
+155 QRLANYTELRGA
-167 FTELGNVPCVLEKL
+167 FTALGNVPCVLEKL

-195 VDGEVVTYGPTRNLH
+195 VDGEVVTYEPTRNLH
-210 VDGVLDLS
+210 VDGVLDVS
-218 SAPMANSQVTEQAC
+218 SAPIPNSQVTEHAR
-232 KVALRLVEA
+232 KVALRLAEA

-255 GGELLLNEMAPR
+255 GGELLVNEMAPR

-317 HGEPNFALA
+317 HGDPNFALA
-326 TSDLSA
+326 ASDSAA

-339 HEAKAGRKMGHLTV
+339 SEAKPGRKMGHLTV
-353 VGDELSQ
+353 VGNEMSQ

-373 PGPTADG
+373 PGP
-380 R
+380 